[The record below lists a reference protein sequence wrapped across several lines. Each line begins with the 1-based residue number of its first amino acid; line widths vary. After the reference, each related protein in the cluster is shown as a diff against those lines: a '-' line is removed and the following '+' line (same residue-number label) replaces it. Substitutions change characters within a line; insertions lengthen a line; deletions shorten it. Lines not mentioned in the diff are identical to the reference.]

1 MMRDYYEILG
11 VPRNATEKE
20 LKEAY
25 RKLVRK
31 YHPDLNP
38 NNKEEAE
45 KIFREIN
52 EAYEVLSDPEKR
64 KLYDKYGH
72 NWKNFSQFKDYENI
86 YQQYNKGGQYSYR
99 SKAAQDLEEILNEIF
114 GRSKSSPFEFFF
126 DLSDVFNKTSA
137 SKRTYSYSYNPF
149 EQKSSNF
156 STFSNNY
163 NNVLETEVYFD
174 LNEVYNG
181 VNKNITLNING
192 NLYTTAINL
201 PPKIKENSKITIN
214 TPYGPVKIKI
224 KINKGDY
231 LVFNEKNLYKVF
243 QVDIDKIIN
252 KEEIAILLPNNK
264 KLKTVISENDLY
276 KEKVFKGL
284 GLVDSKGSAGDL
296 YIYFVPKVNINE
308 LAKFAYKK

>member
-1 MMRDYYEILG
+1 MRDYYEILG
-11 VPRNATEKE
+11 VSKNATEKE

-38 NNKEEAE
+38 NNREEAE

-86 YQQYNKGGQYSYR
+86 YQQYQQGGQNYYKR
-99 SKAAQDLEEILNEIF
+99 SKAAQDLEEILYEIF
-114 GRSKSSPFEFFF
+114 GKSRESSPFEFFF
-126 DLSDVFNKTSA
+126 DISDVFNKTS
-137 SKRTYSYSYNPF
+137 SSSRSYKYYSNPF
-149 EQKSSNF
+149 EFNQNV
-156 STFSNNY
+156 NN
-163 NNVLETEVYFD
+163 NNIPETEVYFN
-174 LNEVYNG
+174 LNEIYNG
-181 VNKNITLNING
+181 VSKNITLNING
-192 NLYTTAINL
+192 NLYTTTVNL

-214 TPYGPVKIKI
+214 TPYGPVKIKV

-231 LVFNEKNLYKVF
+231 LVFNEKNLYKVVE
-243 QVDIDKIIN
+243 VDIDKVIN
-252 KEEIAILLPNNK
+252 KEELSILLPNNK
-264 KLKTVISENDLY
+264 KLKVIITKDDLY

-284 GLVDSKGSAGDL
+284 GLTDSKGNTGDL
-296 YIYFVPKVNINE
+296 YIYFVPKVNVNDLIN
-308 LAKFAYKK
+308 LAYKK

>member
-1 MMRDYYEILG
+1 MRDYYEILG
-11 VPRNATEKE
+11 VSRNATEKE

-38 NNKEEAE
+38 NNREEAE

-72 NWKNFSQFKDYENI
+72 NWKNYSHFKDYENI
-86 YQQYNKGGQYSYR
+86 YQQYSQGTGGYNYRR

-114 GRSKSSPFEFFF
+114 GKSRSSSPFEFFF
-126 DLSDVFNKTSA
+126 DISDVFNKTSSG
-137 SKRTYSYSYNPF
+137 SKSYKSYSNPF
-149 EQKSSNF
+149 EFNYSSN
-156 STFSNNY
+156 NNIP
-163 NNVLETEVYFD
+163 ETEVYFD
-174 LNEVYNG
+174 INEIYNG
-181 VNKNITLNING
+181 ITKNITLNING
-192 NLYTTAINL
+192 NLYTATISL

-214 TPYGPVKIKI
+214 TPYGPIKIKI

-231 LVFNEKNLYKVF
+231 IVFNEKNLYKV
-243 QVDIDKIIN
+243 VEIDISKIVN
-252 KEEIAILLPNNK
+252 KEEISIILPNNK
-264 KLKTVISENDLY
+264 KLKTTITFEDLY

-284 GLVDSKGSAGDL
+284 GLVDSKGNSGDL
-296 YIYFVPKVNINE
+296 YVYFVPKVNVNEIIN
-308 LAKFAYKK
+308 LSYKK

>member
-1 MMRDYYEILG
+1 MRDYYEILG
-11 VPRNATEKE
+11 VSRNATEKE

-25 RKLVRK
+25 RRLVRK

-99 SKAAQDLEEILNEIF
+99 SKATQDLEEILNEIF
-114 GRSKSSPFEFFF
+114 GKSKSSPFEFFF
-126 DLSDVFNKTSA
+126 DLSDVFNKA
-137 SKRTYSYSYNPF
+137 GGSKRTYSYSYNPF
-149 EQKSSNF
+149 EQNSSNF
-156 STFSNNY
+156 YSFSNS
-163 NNVLETEVYFD
+163 NNIPETEIYFD

-192 NLYTTAINL
+192 NLYTTTINL

-276 KEKVFKGL
+276 KEKIFKGL
-284 GLVDSKGSAGDL
+284 GLVDSKGNAGDL

>member
-25 RKLVRK
+25 RRLVRK

-38 NNKEEAE
+38 NNREEAE

-99 SKAAQDLEEILNEIF
+99 SKATQDLEEILNEIF

-126 DLSDVFNKTSA
+126 DLSDVFNKA
-137 SKRTYSYSYNPF
+137 GGSKRTYSYSYNPF
-149 EQKSSNF
+149 EQNSSNF
-156 STFSNNY
+156 YSFSNS
-163 NNVLETEVYFD
+163 NNIPETEIYFD

-192 NLYTTAINL
+192 NLYTTTINL

-276 KEKVFKGL
+276 KEKIFKGL
-284 GLVDSKGSAGDL
+284 GLVDSKGNAGDL

>member
-1 MMRDYYEILG
+1 MRDYYEILG
-11 VPRNATEKE
+11 VSRNATEKE

-99 SKAAQDLEEILNEIF
+99 SKATQDLEEILNEIF

-126 DLSDVFNKTSA
+126 DLSDVFNKA
-137 SKRTYSYSYNPF
+137 GDSKRAYSYSYNPF
-149 EQKSSNF
+149 EQNSSNF
-156 STFSNNY
+156 YSFSNS
-163 NNVLETEVYFD
+163 NNIPETEIYFD

-192 NLYTTAINL
+192 NLYTTTINL

-243 QVDIDKIIN
+243 QVDIEKIIN

-276 KEKVFKGL
+276 KEKIFKGL
-284 GLVDSKGSAGDL
+284 GLVDSKGNAGDL
-296 YIYFVPKVNINE
+296 YIYFIPKVNINE

>member
-1 MMRDYYEILG
+1 MRDYYEILG
-11 VPRNATEKE
+11 VSRNATEKE

-25 RKLVRK
+25 RRLVRK

-99 SKAAQDLEEILNEIF
+99 SKATQDLEEILNEIF
-114 GRSKSSPFEFFF
+114 GKSKSSPFEFFF
-126 DLSDVFNKTSA
+126 DLSDVFNKA
-137 SKRTYSYSYNPF
+137 GGSKRTYSYSYNPF
-149 EQKSSNF
+149 EQNSSNF
-156 STFSNNY
+156 YSFSNS
-163 NNVLETEVYFD
+163 NNIPETEIYFD

-192 NLYTTAINL
+192 NLYTTTINL

-276 KEKVFKGL
+276 KEKIFKGL
-284 GLVDSKGSAGDL
+284 GLVDSKGNAGDL
-296 YIYFVPKVNINE
+296 YIYFIPKVNINE

>member
-11 VPRNATEKE
+11 VSRNATEKE

-25 RKLVRK
+25 RRLVRK

-38 NNKEEAE
+38 NNREEAE

-86 YQQYNKGGQYSYR
+86 YQRYNKGGQYSYR

-126 DLSDVFNKTSA
+126 DLSDVFNKSGG

-149 EQKSSNF
+149 EQNSSNF
-156 STFSNNY
+156 YSFSNS
-163 NNVLETEVYFD
+163 NNIPETEIYFD

-192 NLYTTAINL
+192 NLYTTTINL

-284 GLVDSKGSAGDL
+284 GLVDSKGNAGDL

>member
-1 MMRDYYEILG
+1 MRDYYEILG
-11 VPRNATEKE
+11 VSRNATEKE

-38 NNKEEAE
+38 NNREQAE

-86 YQQYNKGGQYSYR
+86 YQQYNKGSQYSNR
-99 SKAAQDLEEILNEIF
+99 SRAAQDLEEILNEIF

-126 DLSDVFNKTSA
+126 DLSDAFSKA
-137 SKRTYSYSYNPF
+137 SGSRKSYSYSYNPF
-149 EQKSSNF
+149 EQNFSNF
-156 STFSNNY
+156 SNSNNIP
-163 NNVLETEVYFD
+163 ETEIYFD

-192 NLYTTAINL
+192 NLYTTTINL

-231 LVFNEKNLYKVF
+231 LVFNEKNLYKVVE
-243 QVDIDKIIN
+243 VDIPKIAN
-252 KEEIAILLPNNK
+252 KEEITVLLPNNK
-264 KLKTVISENDLY
+264 KLKTMITENDLY
-276 KEKVFKGL
+276 KEKIFKGL

-296 YIYFVPKVNINE
+296 YIYIVPKVSINE
-308 LAKFAYKK
+308 LVKFAYKK

>member
-1 MMRDYYEILG
+1 MKDYYEILG
-11 VPRNATEKE
+11 VSRNATEKE

-25 RKLVRK
+25 RRLVRK

-99 SKAAQDLEEILNEIF
+99 SKATQDLEEILNEIF

-126 DLSDVFNKTSA
+126 DLSDVFNKTSG

-149 EQKSSNF
+149 EQNSSNF
-156 STFSNNY
+156 HSFSNS
-163 NNVLETEVYFD
+163 NNIPETEIYFD

-181 VNKNITLNING
+181 VSKNITLNING
-192 NLYTTAINL
+192 NLYTTTINL

-214 TPYGPVKIKI
+214 TSYGPVKIKI

-284 GLVDSKGSAGDL
+284 GLVDSKGNAGDL
-296 YIYFVPKVNINE
+296 YIYFVPRVNINE

>member
-25 RKLVRK
+25 RRLVRK

-38 NNKEEAE
+38 NNREEAE

-99 SKAAQDLEEILNEIF
+99 SKATQDLEEILNEIF

-126 DLSDVFNKTSA
+126 DLSDVFNKSGG

-156 STFSNNY
+156 YSFSNSNDIP
-163 NNVLETEVYFD
+163 ETEIYFD

-192 NLYTTAINL
+192 NLYTTTINL

-276 KEKVFKGL
+276 KEKIFKGL
-284 GLVDSKGSAGDL
+284 GLVDSKGNAGDL

>member
-25 RKLVRK
+25 RRLVRK

-38 NNKEEAE
+38 NNREEAE

-99 SKAAQDLEEILNEIF
+99 SKATQDLEEILNEIF

-126 DLSDVFNKTSA
+126 DLSDVFNKTGG

-156 STFSNNY
+156 YSFSNSNDIP
-163 NNVLETEVYFD
+163 ETEIYFD

-192 NLYTTAINL
+192 NLYTTTINL

-276 KEKVFKGL
+276 KEKIFKGL
-284 GLVDSKGSAGDL
+284 GLVDSKGNAGDL

>member
-25 RKLVRK
+25 RRLVRK

-38 NNKEEAE
+38 NNREEAE

-72 NWKNFSQFKDYENI
+72 NWKNYSQFKDYENI

-99 SKAAQDLEEILNEIF
+99 SKATQDLEEILNEIF

-126 DLSDVFNKTSA
+126 DLSDVFNKA
-137 SKRTYSYSYNPF
+137 GGSKRTYSYSYNPF
-149 EQKSSNF
+149 EQNSSNF
-156 STFSNNY
+156 YSFSNS
-163 NNVLETEVYFD
+163 NNIPETEIYFD

-181 VNKNITLNING
+181 VSKNITLNING
-192 NLYTTAINL
+192 NLYTTTINL
-201 PPKIKENSKITIN
+201 PPRIKENSKITIN

-252 KEEIAILLPNNK
+252 REEITVLLPNNK
-264 KLKTVISENDLY
+264 KLKTVISQNDLY
-276 KEKVFKGL
+276 KEKIFKGL
-284 GLVDSKGSAGDL
+284 GLVDSKGNAGDL

>member
-1 MMRDYYEILG
+1 MRDYYEILG
-11 VPRNATEKE
+11 VSKNATEKE

-38 NNKEEAE
+38 NNREEAE

-86 YQQYNKGGQYSYR
+86 YQQYQQGGQNYYKR
-99 SKAAQDLEEILNEIF
+99 SKAAQDLEEILYEIF
-114 GRSKSSPFEFFF
+114 GKSRSSSPFEFFF
-126 DLSDVFNKTSA
+126 DISDVFNKTS
-137 SKRTYSYSYNPF
+137 SSSRSYKYYSNPF
-149 EQKSSNF
+149 EFNQNV
-156 STFSNNY
+156 NN
-163 NNVLETEVYFD
+163 NNIPETEVYFN
-174 LNEVYNG
+174 LNEIYNG
-181 VNKNITLNING
+181 VSKNITLNING
-192 NLYTTAINL
+192 NLYTTTVNL

-214 TPYGPVKIKI
+214 TPYGPVKIKV

-231 LVFNEKNLYKVF
+231 LVFNEKNLYKVVE
-243 QVDIDKIIN
+243 VDIDKVIN
-252 KEEIAILLPNNK
+252 KEELSILLPNNK
-264 KLKTVISENDLY
+264 KLKVIITKDDLY

-284 GLVDSKGSAGDL
+284 GLTDSKGNTGDL
-296 YIYFVPKVNINE
+296 YIYFVPKVNVNDLIN
-308 LAKFAYKK
+308 LAYKK

>member
-1 MMRDYYEILG
+1 MRDYYEILG
-11 VPRNATEKE
+11 VSRNATEKE

-25 RKLVRK
+25 RRLVRK

-38 NNKEEAE
+38 NNREEAE

-86 YQQYNKGGQYSYR
+86 YQQYNKRGQYSYS

-126 DLSDVFNKTSA
+126 DLSDVFNKA
-137 SKRTYSYSYNPF
+137 GGSKRTYSYSYNPF
-149 EQKSSNF
+149 EQNSSNF
-156 STFSNNY
+156 YSFSNS
-163 NNVLETEVYFD
+163 NNIPETEIYFD

-192 NLYTTAINL
+192 NLYTTTINL

-284 GLVDSKGSAGDL
+284 GLVDSKGNAGDL
-296 YIYFVPKVNINE
+296 YIYFVPKVNLNE

>member
-25 RKLVRK
+25 RRLVRK

-38 NNKEEAE
+38 NNREEAE

-99 SKAAQDLEEILNEIF
+99 SKATQDLEEILNEIF

-126 DLSDVFNKTSA
+126 DLSDVFNKA
-137 SKRTYSYSYNPF
+137 GGSKRTYSYSYDPF
-149 EQKSSNF
+149 EQNSSNF
-156 STFSNNY
+156 YNFSNSSNIP
-163 NNVLETEVYFD
+163 ETEIYFD

-181 VNKNITLNING
+181 VTKNITLNING
-192 NLYTTAINL
+192 NLYTTTINL

-284 GLVDSKGSAGDL
+284 GLVDSKGNAGDL